1 MQLDVSKI
9 SHQDISSI
17 HDIETLTGLSF
28 WGAESYKIMLANE
41 DFIFARLARTTKDGK
56 NLDIGF
62 VIARFIRNEAEI
74 MKIAVHPKFQK
85 LGVGGE
91 LLELVI
97 SESKDRNC
105 RFCYLEVRQSNVSA
119 MKFYS
124 DHKFEVFGHRK
135 NYYSNPIEDAC
146 VMRRYVS

>member
-1 MQLDVSKI
+1 MQLDFFKI
-9 SHQDISSI
+9 SHEDIGSI

-28 WGAESYKIMLANE
+28 WGAESYKLLLANE
-41 DFIFARLARTTKDGK
+41 DFIFARVARTTQDG
-56 NLDIGF
+56 NYLNIGF

-74 MKIAVHPKFQK
+74 MKIAVHPTYQK
-85 LGVGGE
+85 LGVGGA

-97 SESKDRNC
+97 NESRHRNC

-146 VMRRYVS
+146 VMRRPVP